1 MTRCVFGSLLVLG
14 LLTATASAQ
23 TNSSGTGRTT
33 TGTAIPPRTNLI
45 INEESP
51 SDWVSSDLTNPRTT
65 TGTTTATTP
74 NTRLPISANVAM
86 DDQEHL
92 ERYQRE
98 YDARRWS
105 MARAQQ
111 EREMRQMRLELR
123 KFYGVSLSRPAGSP
137 MMMGGTYAPNW
148 IGGWNTA
155 YGLPGQYPAQNFYF
169 QVR

>member
-1 MTRCVFGSLLVLG
+1 MMIRTVLGSFLVLS
-14 LLTATASAQ
+14 LMAVTASAQ
-23 TNSSGTGRTT
+23 TNQQGTGRTT
-33 TGTAIPPRTNLI
+33 TGTTVPARTNLI
-45 INEESP
+45 FNEQSP
-51 SDWVSSDLTNPRTT
+51 SDVTGTAGTTNPRTT
-65 TGTTTATTP
+65 TSQTTP

-86 DDQEHL
+86 DDQEHM

-111 EREMRQMRLELR
+111 EAEMRRMRIEIR
-123 KFYGVSLSRPAGSP
+123 KFYGVSLSRPSGSP

-155 YGLPGQYPAQNFYF
+155 YGLPGQYPSQNIFF